1 MSFAENDVFNP
12 LCLLQRRVTH
22 NWHPRA
28 LSNYLWIP
36 SPISKQGGSV
46 ITWDIAAIMMLRFNN
61 GAAAYLWKFCM
72 ECSYAIQCPIYRFI
86 DFTLYQE
93 QVSFANDVCPL
104 LLDLNLLVTF
114 LCVAVATKQERIL
127 LNQVKTK
134 KTPQGK
140 VLKRNNIINDE
151 QRILL

>member
-1 MSFAENDVFNP
+1 MVLLPTSENSAWN
-12 LCLLQRRVTH
+12 
-22 NWHPRA
+22 A
-28 LSNYLWIP
+28 LTQ
-36 SPISKQGGSV
+36 SKSK
-46 ITWDIAAIMMLRFNN
+46 T
-61 GAAAYLWKFCM
+61 
-72 ECSYAIQCPIYRFI
+72 FI

-140 VLKRNNIINDE
+140 VLKRNNIINE
-151 QRILL
+151 QRIYYL